1 MSKDEP
7 KRKVRNYTPKQLE
20 QRPLTVPTC
29 EGELVISARIRKGRM
44 EVCVARPTHG
54 DEAGGEKPCT

>member
-7 KRKVRNYTPKQLE
+7 KRKVRHYTPKQLVAK
-20 QRPLTVPTC
+20 PLSVPTC

-44 EVCVARPTHG
+44 EVLIDRPV
-54 DEAGGEKPCT
+54 EPKSEKACN

>member
-7 KRKVRNYTPKQLE
+7 KQQVRNYTPKQLE

-54 DEAGGEKPCT
+54 DEAGCEKPCT